1 MIPPP
6 QLSDSLSPPPQSLR
20 ESIQHD
26 NLLLAAGSLVVS
38 WCNCVPCMLGILL
51 SLKLKHR
58 PRASQAD
65 ESHLR
70 VCSPS
75 LSECCSCIYVYAWME
90 CVACAAVCY
99 GTRPW
104 C

>member
-1 MIPPP
+1 MVYGHRSTNKQAIRSSSYQTEAPLWLPPHNRLTAAP
-6 QLSDSLSPPPQSLR
+6 FVLSQSLR

-70 VCSPS
+70 V
-75 LSECCSCIYVYAWME
+75 
-90 CVACAAVCY
+90 
-99 GTRPW
+99 
-104 C
+104 